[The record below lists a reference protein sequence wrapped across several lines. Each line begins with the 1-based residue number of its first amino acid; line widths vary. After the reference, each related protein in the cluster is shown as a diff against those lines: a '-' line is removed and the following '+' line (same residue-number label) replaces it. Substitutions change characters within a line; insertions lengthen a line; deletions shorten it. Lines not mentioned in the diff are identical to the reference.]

1 MHMHTHARA
10 RAHTQ
15 THTHTHTHRA
25 TASDI
30 IRRSHSD
37 PLPDQR
43 LSPGS
48 SCPAPPSPVPEALS
62 AGTWLVTFDRCLCN
76 SLEALSNPIPVA
88 SCAEST
94 LKLKK
99 ATPPSV

>member
-1 MHMHTHARA
+1 MHTHTH
-10 RAHTQ
+10 AH

-25 TASDI
+25 TASDL

-48 SCPAPPSPVPEALS
+48 SCPAPPSPEPEALS
-62 AGTWLVTFDRCLCN
+62 AGARPVTSRDRCLCN
-76 SLEALSNPIPVA
+76 SLEALSNSIPVA

-94 LKLKK
+94 LKQKK
-99 ATPPSV
+99 DTPPSVSVGLF